1 MNENNNSY
9 ENVALVIDWPLAPI
23 LLLHQKPTYSVPY
36 PEYTF
41 WPDGIKIEWYLS
53 VYMYQRGL
61 ESPS

>member
-1 MNENNNSY
+1 MNENNNSH

-41 WPDGIKIEWYLS
+41 WPDGIKVEWYL
-53 VYMYQRGL
+53 
-61 ESPS
+61 P